1 MTDLESPYYRSNSGH
16 HAKTLYL
23 NAQSIGLSADNR
35 IQIQGKIGL
44 IHSIFQRVINITV
57 LQNRLIS
64 LVGQEV
70 GQGPLNILVNIPN
83 HINLSTIGI
92 KRGDIVARVG
102 ESIVI
107 GENVIVIST
116 QLTEL
121 WKPKRKFLASLQS
134 LKTIMGNIE
143 IMRDVALAS
152 DQLSGLGELIP
163 FTHINGL
170 KDSKTEKLG
179 SVSHLVLPYISSML
193 KAIKSGHSHDI
204 IRITK
209 RLVGLGPGLTP
220 AADDMLL
227 GLMISMLYFSEN
239 FNETSID
246 VKKINKDIVSI
257 ISGRTTII
265 SEEFLREASV
275 GKVNEAVASLMENLL
290 TSRQRELENSVRNV
304 LDYGGT
310 SGTDTVFGVILGS
323 HLMLI
328 DICYNSNKNEGIF
341 QEIKF
346 QKFNPSIP

>member
-1 MTDLESPYYRSNSGH
+1 MTDSESPYYRSGH
-16 HAKTLYL
+16 QAKSLYL
-23 NAQSIGLSADNR
+23 NAQSIGLSADDR

-57 LQNRLIS
+57 LENQLIS

-70 GQGPLNILVNIPN
+70 GQGPLNILVNIPK
-83 HINLSTIGI
+83 HINLLTIGI
-92 KRGDIVARVG
+92 KRGDIVTRVG

-107 GENVIVIST
+107 GENVIEIST
-116 QLTEL
+116 QWTEL
-121 WKPKRKFLASLQS
+121 WEPKRKFQTSLQP
-134 LKTIMGNIE
+134 LKTIMANIE
-143 IMRDVALAS
+143 IMRDIALAS
-152 DQLSGLGELIP
+152 DHLSGLGELIP

-179 SVSHLVLPYISSML
+179 SVSHLALPHISSML

-209 RLVGLGPGLTP
+209 HLVGLGPGLTP

-227 GLMISMLYFSEN
+227 GLMISMLYISEN
-239 FNETSID
+239 FNKTSID
-246 VKKINKDIVSI
+246 VKKINKDIISI

-290 TSRQRELENSVRNV
+290 TSRQREVENSVRKL
-304 LDYGGT
+304 LDLGGT
-310 SGTDTVFGVILGS
+310 SGTDTVLGVILGS

-328 DICYNSNKNEGIF
+328 DIDYNTNKNECIF
-341 QEIKF
+341 RL
-346 QKFNPSIP
+346 

>member
-1 MTDLESPYYRSNSGH
+1 MTDSESPDYSSGYR
-16 HAKTLYL
+16 AKSLYL
-23 NAQSIGLSADNR
+23 NAQSIGLSAADR

-57 LQNRLIS
+57 LENRLIS

-70 GQGPLNILVNIPN
+70 GQGPLNILVDIPY
-83 HINLSTIGI
+83 HINLLTIGL
-92 KRGDIVARVG
+92 KKGDIVRRIS

-107 GENVIVIST
+107 GENVILIST
-116 QLTEL
+116 QWTGL
-121 WKPKRKFLASLQS
+121 WEPKRKFQASLQP
-134 LKTIMGNIE
+134 LKTIMANIE
-143 IMRDVALAS
+143 IMRTVALDS
-152 DQLSGLGELIP
+152 NHLSGLGELIP
-163 FTHINGL
+163 FTHSSGF
-170 KDSKTEKLG
+170 KDSKTKKLG
-179 SVSHLVLPYISSML
+179 SVSRLALPHISSML

-209 RLVGLGPGLTP
+209 HLVGLGPGLTP

-239 FNETSID
+239 FNKTSID
-246 VKKINKDIVSI
+246 IKKINKDIISI

-275 GKVNEAVASLMENLL
+275 GKVNEGVASLMEDLL
-290 TSRQRELENSVRNV
+290 TSRQKELENSVRNV
-304 LDYGGT
+304 LDLGGT

-328 DICYNSNKNEGIF
+328 DIDNNSNKNEGIF
-341 QEIKF
+341 RF
-346 QKFNPSIP
+346 

>member
-1 MTDLESPYYRSNSGH
+1 MTDSESPYYHSSH
-16 HAKTLYL
+16 HAKSLYL

-44 IHSIFQRVINITV
+44 IHSIFQRVINIVV
-57 LQNRLIS
+57 LENRLIS

-92 KRGDIVARVG
+92 KKGDIITRVG

-107 GENVIVIST
+107 GKNVIVIST
-116 QLTEL
+116 QSTEL
-121 WKPKRKFLASLQS
+121 WDPKREFQASLLP
-134 LKTIMGNIE
+134 LKIIMANIE
-143 IMRDVALAS
+143 IVRDIALAS
-152 DQLSGLGELIP
+152 DHLSGLGELIP

-179 SVSHLVLPYISSML
+179 SVSHLALPHISSML

-204 IRITK
+204 IRSTK
-209 RLVGLGPGLTP
+209 HLVGLGPGLTP

-227 GLMISMLYFSEN
+227 GLMISMLYISEN

-304 LDYGGT
+304 LDLGGT

-328 DICYNSNKNEGIF
+328 DIYYNSNKNKGIF
-341 QEIKF
+341 RL
-346 QKFNPSIP
+346 

>member
-1 MTDLESPYYRSNSGH
+1 MRTIHLTDSESPYYRSGH
-16 HAKTLYL
+16 QSKSLYL
-23 NAQSIGLSADNR
+23 NAQSIGLSANDR

-57 LQNRLIS
+57 LENRLIS

-92 KRGDIVARVG
+92 KKGDIVTRVG

-116 QLTEL
+116 QWTEL
-121 WKPKRKFLASLQS
+121 WEPKRNFQASLQP
-134 LKTIMGNIE
+134 LKIIMANIE
-143 IMRDVALAS
+143 IMRDIALTS
-152 DQLSGLGELIP
+152 DYLSGLGELIP

-179 SVSHLVLPYISSML
+179 SVSNLALPHISSML
-193 KAIKSGHSHDI
+193 KAIKSGDSHDI

-209 RLVGLGPGLTP
+209 HLVGLGPGLTP

-227 GLMISMLYFSEN
+227 GLMISMLYISEN

-290 TSRQRELENSVRNV
+290 TSRQRELENSVRKV
-304 LDYGGT
+304 LDLGGT
-310 SGTDTVFGVILGS
+310 SGTDTLFGVILGS
-323 HLMLI
+323 YLMLI
-328 DICYNSNKNEGIF
+328 NIYYNNKKN
-341 QEIKF
+341 
-346 QKFNPSIP
+346 

>member
-1 MTDLESPYYRSNSGH
+1 MTDSESPYYRSDH
-16 HAKTLYL
+16 HARSLYL
-23 NAQSIGLSADNR
+23 NAQSIGLSAYDR

-57 LQNRLIS
+57 LENRLIS
-64 LVGQEV
+64 LVGQEI
-70 GQGPLNILVNIPN
+70 GQGPLNILTNIPN

-92 KRGDIVARVG
+92 KKGDIVTRIG

-116 QLTEL
+116 QWTEL
-121 WKPKRKFLASLQS
+121 WEPKRKFQANLQP
-134 LKTIMGNIE
+134 LKAIMANIE
-143 IMRDVALAS
+143 VMRDFALAS
-152 DQLSGLGELIP
+152 DHLSGLGELIP

-179 SVSHLVLPYISSML
+179 SVSQLALPHISSML

-209 RLVGLGPGLTP
+209 NLVGLGPGLTP
-220 AADDMLL
+220 AADDMLI
-227 GLMISMLYFSEN
+227 GLMISMLYISEN

-246 VKKINKDIVSI
+246 VKKINKDIISI

-275 GKVNEAVASLMENLL
+275 GKVNEAVASLMEKLL
-290 TSRQRELENSVRNV
+290 TSKQRELENSVRKV
-304 LDYGGT
+304 LDLGGT

-328 DICYNSNKNEGIF
+328 DIYDNINKNVGIF
-341 QEIKF
+341 RLYI
-346 QKFNPSIP
+346 

>member
-1 MTDLESPYYRSNSGH
+1 MTDLESTYHRSGQC
-16 HAKTLYL
+16 AKSLYL
-23 NAQSIGLSADNR
+23 NAQSIGLSADER
-35 IQIQGKIGL
+35 IQIQGKIGV

-57 LQNRLIS
+57 LENCLIS

-92 KRGDIVARVG
+92 KKGDIVTRIG
-102 ESIVI
+102 KSIVI

-116 QLTEL
+116 QWAEL
-121 WKPKRKFLASLQS
+121 WEPKRNFQGSLQP
-134 LKTIMGNIE
+134 LKTIMANIE
-143 IMRDVALAS
+143 IMREIALTS
-152 DQLSGLGELIP
+152 DYLSGLGELIP
-163 FTHINGL
+163 FTHIEGL
-170 KDSKTEKLG
+170 KDIKNEKLD
-179 SVSHLVLPYISSML
+179 SVSHLALPHISSML
-193 KAIKSGHSHDI
+193 KAIKSGDSHDI

-209 RLVGLGPGLTP
+209 HLVGLGPGLTP

-227 GLMISMLYFSEN
+227 GLMISMLYISEN

-290 TSRQRELENSVRNV
+290 TSRQRELENSVRKV
-304 LDYGGT
+304 LDLGGT
-310 SGTDTVFGVILGS
+310 SGTDIVFGVIIGS
-323 HLMLI
+323 YLMLI
-328 DICYNSNKNEGIF
+328 NINYDSNKNEG
-341 QEIKF
+341 KF
-346 QKFNPSIP
+346 RL

>member
-1 MTDLESPYYRSNSGH
+1 MTDSKSPYYCSGH
-16 HAKTLYL
+16 RAKSLYL
-23 NAQSIGLSADNR
+23 NARSIGLSAADR

-57 LQNRLIS
+57 LENRLIS
-64 LVGQEV
+64 LVGLEV

-83 HINLSTIGI
+83 HINLLTIGI
-92 KRGDIVARVG
+92 KKGDIVTRVS

-116 QLTEL
+116 QWTEL
-121 WKPKRKFLASLQS
+121 WEPKRKFQARLQP
-134 LKTIMGNIE
+134 LKIIMANIE
-143 IMRDVALAS
+143 IMRDIALTS
-152 DQLSGLGELIP
+152 DYLSGLGELIP
-163 FTHINGL
+163 FTHIYGL
-170 KDSKTEKLG
+170 KDSKAEKFG
-179 SVSHLVLPYISSML
+179 SVSYMALPHISSML

-209 RLVGLGPGLTP
+209 HLVGFGPGLTP

-227 GLMISMLYFSEN
+227 GLMISMLYISEN
-239 FNETSID
+239 FNKTSID
-246 VKKINKDIVSI
+246 VKKINKDIISI

-290 TSRQRELENSVRNV
+290 TSRQREVENSVRKL
-304 LDYGGT
+304 LDLGGT
-310 SGTDTVFGVILGS
+310 SGTDTVLGVILGS

-328 DICYNSNKNEGIF
+328 DIDYNTNKNECIF
-341 QEIKF
+341 RL
-346 QKFNPSIP
+346 